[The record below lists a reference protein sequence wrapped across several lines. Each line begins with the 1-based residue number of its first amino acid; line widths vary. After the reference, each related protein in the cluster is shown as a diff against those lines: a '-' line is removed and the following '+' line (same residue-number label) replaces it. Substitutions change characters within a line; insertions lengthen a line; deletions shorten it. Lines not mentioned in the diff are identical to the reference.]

1 MKKLDTKSSQASSSI
16 IVFYCHRTLFD
27 TAESDLNIFELSI
40 EICSIN
46 RNGNR
51 KYPRGLDYLDFLM
64 GICNLSILS
73 PDVYLEFPSPNDR
86 SSYVKISE
94 FAKFST
100 V

>member
-1 MKKLDTKSSQASSSI
+1 MVI
-16 IVFYCHRTLFD
+16 
-27 TAESDLNIFELSI
+27 
-40 EICSIN
+40 
-46 RNGNR
+46 GNTHGV
-51 KYPRGLDYLDFLM
+51 YYLDFLM

-73 PDVYLEFPSPNDR
+73 LDVYLEFPSPNDR